1 MSPTESRAALQEQLR
16 TYFLAM
22 AAVKSDE
29 DKNEGEVESFVF
41 RMTEFLDAASDYAT
55 LCDQSSHYSTEDFKQ
70 LMNSLLYHGLPHLIA
85 AARKYDYVPDI
96 L

>member
-22 AAVKSDE
+22 AAVKADE

-41 RMTEFLDAASDYAT
+41 HMTEFLDGISQYAAI
-55 LCDQSSHYSTEDFKQ
+55 CDQPSRYSTEDFKQ
-70 LMNSLLYHGLPHLIA
+70 LMNSLLYHDLPHLIA